1 MSLLLT
7 LNEHI
12 SHLFLDFKDICR
24 DVYHYGH
31 TKVIIYKTKPS
42 MKIAKENRVC
52 NVDNNYESRNNTTFD
67 DIFEYDAILWA
78 AIPKN
83 GE

>member
-1 MSLLLT
+1 
-7 LNEHI
+7 
-12 SHLFLDFKDICR
+12 
-24 DVYHYGH
+24 
-31 TKVIIYKTKPS
+31 